1 MIYPISISINIIRQ
15 ESLLRHYGEQA
26 RPYSMRIVQAV
37 LNGKDSERNRTSK
50 MYVLC
55 HIGLTKV
62 AAEALVANAEK
73 LTKDQ
78 AGIVAVSL
86 LEHPDEL
93 RSLSMLHPN
102 LAESLGDHSARL
114 FPFLC
119 RHQDKGNQ
127 TRLWLASQ
135 ESLPPII
142 MGMLGESRFVKEIE
156 KLEATASKH
165 HRTFLAAC
173 NRACGG
179 KAESVIEI
187 NSKKTCC
194 ISSGVRLPNTD
205 DTRLSKTSLGHGDGF
220 TPVMVTGE
228 IRGMDGTLPLIV
240 QFTERMILCCWDQN
254 KITSNR

>member
-1 MIYPISISINIIRQ
+1 MAAILAGIKSEDSTVKWCVMQQKTGGWPRIDLTIEHLIDDLSDIDFNQYYPAS
-15 ESLLRHYGEQA
+15 ELLRHYGEQA

-62 AAEALVANAEK
+62 AAETLVANAEK

-127 TRLWLASQ
+127 TRLWLASKNLFHQ
-135 ESLPPII
+135 S
-142 MGMLGESRFVKEIE
+142 SW
-156 KLEATASKH
+156 
-165 HRTFLAAC
+165 AC
-173 NRACGG
+173 WANHD
-179 KAESVIEI
+179 
-187 NSKKTCC
+187 
-194 ISSGVRLPNTD
+194 L
-205 DTRLSKTSLGHGDGF
+205 
-220 TPVMVTGE
+220 
-228 IRGMDGTLPLIV
+228 
-240 QFTERMILCCWDQN
+240 
-254 KITSNR
+254 